1 MEMARVP
8 LGTKDP
14 NGLYLG
20 GIDANREVEAP
31 NVIRKT
37 FLWNLMFWD
46 HIILSDAQIL
56 TDPRINHMIS
66 DEVFCEEGLLNRVE
80 MQPLEASGKG
90 FEKLI
95 QSELVRVA
103 LRMKGGEPYTM
114 ERIWKGMA
122 GNDSGEVPHLPK
134 SPDYARFLDQ
144 RLLKKEYTVNYD
156 LGAVGAQYGQ
166 NLREGAELIAID
178 PLGKD
183 LAAEFKENVL
193 FRDLLEKLNARNKE
207 VSPDRYNVLYA
218 YLFGCYCVNVPK
230 VIGCSMTVKAK
241 DIPPHLASKRGD
253 MEDQS
258 SGYDMGKLRP
268 LCVSA
273 EDMNLLRFDEFIT
286 LRRSLTVNI
295 NTPAFGAFFS
305 GRLPEKDFS
314 EFKDVWNDYAEKVR
328 VFYTDKVD
336 LLRKK
341 NDFFAKEEEKLIQKT
356 ILDEQGQ
363 SEMVMTGLSSGEE
376 HRDANKKKRIMNSF
390 SNRPLRNSLREEAQA
405 LKQAMRNTKLEKLID
420 AEDLVVLQY
429 DT

>member
-193 FRDLLEKLNARNKE
+193 FRDLLEKLNARN
-207 VSPDRYNVLYA
+207 
-218 YLFGCYCVNVPK
+218 
-230 VIGCSMTVKAK
+230 
-241 DIPPHLASKRGD
+241 
-253 MEDQS
+253 
-258 SGYDMGKLRP
+258 
-268 LCVSA
+268 
-273 EDMNLLRFDEFIT
+273 
-286 LRRSLTVNI
+286 
-295 NTPAFGAFFS
+295 
-305 GRLPEKDFS
+305 
-314 EFKDVWNDYAEKVR
+314 
-328 VFYTDKVD
+328 
-336 LLRKK
+336 
-341 NDFFAKEEEKLIQKT
+341 
-356 ILDEQGQ
+356 
-363 SEMVMTGLSSGEE
+363 
-376 HRDANKKKRIMNSF
+376 
-390 SNRPLRNSLREEAQA
+390 
-405 LKQAMRNTKLEKLID
+405 
-420 AEDLVVLQY
+420 
-429 DT
+429 